1 MNVMRQQ
8 LQVSI
13 GQHSDK
19 GRKAINQDSIGA
31 YIPKEPLLSTKGIA
45 IAVADGISSSN
56 VSQIASETAVN
67 GFLQDYFCTSDA
79 WSVKTSAERVLQATN
94 SWLFSQT
101 RSSPH
106 RFNKDKGYICTFS
119 ALIIKSNSA
128 HLFHSGDTRIFRLI
142 DNDLEQLTEDHR
154 HQLDEETSY
163 LTRALGIH
171 QTLDMDYQTLSV
183 EEGDVFVLASDGVYE
198 HVSASGIVQAFN
210 ENRSDLDRAAR
221 SITQQAFDAAS
232 GDNLSVQIVKIDQ
245 LPDHQIDELFH
256 QVSTLPL
263 PPKLQARMQFDG
275 YNIEREIY
283 ISSRSHVYLGVD
295 ELSKQKVVIKTPS
308 TEMRDNAAYLE
319 RFLMEDWIAKRIDN
333 AHVLKATAISRKRNY
348 LYLATE
354 YIEGQTLTQW
364 MRDNPRPSVEVVRD
378 IAEQVAK
385 GLQAFHRQEMI
396 HQDLRPANVM
406 IDHNGTVKI
415 IDFGSTKVAGI
426 AEIQASEQIQ
436 GTAQYTAPEY
446 FIGQGGAPRSDVFSL
461 GVMCYQMLTGTLP
474 YGTKVSTARTP
485 SAQNKLQ
492 YTPINHKRKDIP
504 DWVDDAIKKSVH
516 VTPLKRYQVMSEF
529 VYDLRHPNTSFLN
542 KTRPP
547 LIDRNPVAFWQGVS
561 FIFLLI
567 IVCLLIWR

>member
-1 MNVMRQQ
+1 MRQQ

-333 AHVLKATAISRKRNY
+333 AHVLKATAITRKRNY

>member
-1 MNVMRQQ
+1 MRQQ